1 MTKKIILCA
10 LLVLFA
16 TGDIVNGK
24 ARKTAKKKTHRTT
37 AVAAA
42 PQQERYDEIDN
53 FDFLYAGTNDDVNL
67 DYDIATVN
75 CLLDE
80 AVRHIG
86 ARYRSGSKGPHTFD
100 CSGFTS
106 YVYRQMGYTDI
117 GASSRDQYAR
127 NIPVS
132 RSEMQ
137 RGDLVF
143 FTSPNSGRN
152 VGHVGIVVDVDP
164 ITRSFNFIHASS
176 SSGVKISNSNDGF
189 YARRFIGVRRV
200 L

>member
-1 MTKKIILCA
+1 MTTRKIILCT
-10 LLVLFA
+10 LLLLFA
-16 TGDIVNGK
+16 SGEMVNGK
-24 ARKTAKKKTHRTT
+24 VRKASKKNTQKTT
-37 AVAAA
+37 AVVE
-42 PQQERYDEIDN
+42 QERVEEIDN
-53 FDFLYAGTNDDVNL
+53 FDFLSENGNDDLNVG
-67 DYDIATVN
+67 YESMTVN
-75 CLLDE
+75 SLLDE
-80 AVRHIG
+80 AMSHIG
-86 ARYRSGSKGPHTFD
+86 ARYRSGSKGPNAFD

-106 YVYRQMGYTDI
+106 YVFRQVEGTNI
-117 GASSRDQYAR
+117 GSSSRDQYAR

-143 FTSPNSGRN
+143 FTSPSSGRN

-164 ITRSFNFIHASS
+164 INRTFNFIHASS
-176 SSGVKISNSNDGF
+176 SEGVKISNSNDGF

>member
-1 MTKKIILCA
+1 MTTRKIILCA
-10 LLVLFA
+10 LLLLFA
-16 TGDIVNGK
+16 SGEMVNGK
-24 ARKTAKKKTHRTT
+24 VRKASKKNTQKTT
-37 AVAAA
+37 AVVE
-42 PQQERYDEIDN
+42 QERIEEIDN
-53 FDFLYAGTNDDVNL
+53 FDFLYENGNDDLNVGYESLTIN
-67 DYDIATVN
+67 N
-75 CLLDE
+75 LLDE
-80 AVRHIG
+80 AMSHIG
-86 ARYRSGSKGPHTFD
+86 ARYRSGSKGPKAFD

-106 YVYRQMGYTDI
+106 YVFRQVEGTEI
-117 GASSRDQYAR
+117 GCSSRDQYAR

-143 FTSPNSGRN
+143 FTSPSSGRN

-164 ITRSFNFIHASS
+164 INRTFNFLHASS
-176 SSGVKISNSNDGF
+176 SEGVKISNSNDGF

>member
-1 MTKKIILCA
+1 MTTRKIILCT
-10 LLVLFA
+10 LLLLFA
-16 TGDIVNGK
+16 SGEMVNGK
-24 ARKTAKKKTHRTT
+24 VRKASKKNTQKTT
-37 AVAAA
+37 AVVE
-42 PQQERYDEIDN
+42 QERIEEIDN
-53 FDFLYAGTNDDVNL
+53 FDFLYENGNDDLNVG
-67 DYDIATVN
+67 YESMTVN
-75 CLLDE
+75 SLLDE
-80 AVRHIG
+80 AMSHIG
-86 ARYRSGSKGPHTFD
+86 ARYRSGSKGPNAFD

-106 YVYRQMGYTDI
+106 YVFRQVEGTNI
-117 GASSRDQYAR
+117 GSSSRDQYAR

-143 FTSPNSGRN
+143 FTSPSSGRN

-164 ITRSFNFIHASS
+164 INRTFNFIHASS
-176 SSGVKISNSNDGF
+176 SEGVKISNSNDGF

>member
-1 MTKKIILCA
+1 MRKRTILCA
-10 LLVLFA
+10 LLILMA
-16 TGDIVNGK
+16 SGNTGFSKV
-24 ARKTAKKKTHRTT
+24 RKGAKKKVTQTL
-37 AVAAA
+37 VVEQ
-42 PQQERYDEIDN
+42 PRYQEIDN
-53 FDFLYAGTNDDVNL
+53 YDFLYDNNGDDLNT
-67 DYDIATVN
+67 DYQDMAIN
-75 CLLDE
+75 SLLDE
-80 AVRHIG
+80 AMSHIG
-86 ARYRSGSKGPHTFD
+86 ARYRSGSKGPKAFD

-106 YVYRQMGYTDI
+106 YVFRQLGEGNI

-127 NIPVS
+127 NHPVS

-143 FTSPNSGRN
+143 FSSPRSGRS

-164 ITRSFNFIHASS
+164 ITQTFSFIHASTS
-176 SSGVKISNSNDGF
+176 EGVKISKSDEGF

>member
-1 MTKKIILCA
+1 MRKIVLCA
-10 LLVLFA
+10 LLLTLA
-16 TGDIVNGK
+16 IGDIANGK
-24 ARKTAKKKTHRTT
+24 VRKSTKKKIQRTT
-37 AVAAA
+37 IAA
-42 PQQERYDEIDN
+42 QQQQHYDEIDN
-53 FDFLYAGTNDDVNL
+53 YDFLYAGASDDLNL
-67 DYDIATVN
+67 DYDVATIN

-86 ARYRSGSKGPHTFD
+86 ARYRSGSKGPNAFD

-164 ITRSFNFIHASS
+164 VTRTFNFIHASS

-200 L
+200 M

>member
-1 MTKKIILCA
+1 MTRKFILCA
-10 LLVLFA
+10 LLILFA
-16 TGDIVNGK
+16 IGDIANGK
-24 ARKTAKKKTHRTT
+24 VRKSTKKKTQHTT
-37 AVAAA
+37 VVAN
-42 PQQERYDEIDN
+42 QQERYDEIDN
-53 FDFLYAGTNDDVNL
+53 YDFLYAGANDDLNL
-67 DYDIATVN
+67 DYDVATIN

-86 ARYRSGSKGPHTFD
+86 ARYRSGSKGPNAFD

-106 YVYRQMGYTDI
+106 YVYRQMGYDNI

-176 SSGVKISNSNDGF
+176 SSGVKITNSNDGF

-200 L
+200 M

>member
-1 MTKKIILCA
+1 MTRKIILCA
-10 LLVLFA
+10 LLILFA
-16 TGDIVNGK
+16 IGDIANGK
-24 ARKTAKKKTHRTT
+24 VRKSTKKKTQHTT
-37 AVAAA
+37 VVAN
-42 PQQERYDEIDN
+42 QQERYDEIDN
-53 FDFLYAGTNDDVNL
+53 YDFLYAGANDDLNL
-67 DYDIATVN
+67 DYDVATIN

-86 ARYRSGSKGPHTFD
+86 ARYRSGSKGPNAFD

-106 YVYRQMGYTDI
+106 YVYRQMGYDNI

-164 ITRSFNFIHASS
+164 ITHSFNFIHASS
-176 SSGVKISNSNDGF
+176 SSGVKITNSNDGF

-200 L
+200 M

>member
-1 MTKKIILCA
+1 MTTRKIILCT
-10 LLVLFA
+10 LLLLFA
-16 TGDIVNGK
+16 SGEMVNGK
-24 ARKTAKKKTHRTT
+24 VRKASKKNTQKTT
-37 AVAAA
+37 AVVE
-42 PQQERYDEIDN
+42 QERVEEIDN
-53 FDFLYAGTNDDVNL
+53 FDFLYENGNDDLNVG
-67 DYDIATVN
+67 YESMTVN
-75 CLLDE
+75 SLLDE
-80 AVRHIG
+80 AMSHIG
-86 ARYRSGSKGPHTFD
+86 ARYRSGSKGPNAFD

-106 YVYRQMGYTDI
+106 YVFRQVEGTNI
-117 GASSRDQYAR
+117 GSSSRDQYAR

-143 FTSPNSGRN
+143 FTSPSSGRN

-164 ITRSFNFIHASS
+164 INRTFNFIHACSS
-176 SSGVKISNSNDGF
+176 EGVKISNSNDGF

>member
-1 MTKKIILCA
+1 MIKIVLCA
-10 LLVLFA
+10 LLLTLA
-16 TGDIVNGK
+16 IGDIANGK
-24 ARKTAKKKTHRTT
+24 VRKSTKKKIQRTT
-37 AVAAA
+37 IAA
-42 PQQERYDEIDN
+42 QQQQHYDEIDN
-53 FDFLYAGTNDDVNL
+53 YDFLYAGASDDLNL
-67 DYDIATVN
+67 DYDVATVN

-86 ARYRSGSKGPHTFD
+86 ARYRSGSKGPNAFD

-164 ITRSFNFIHASS
+164 VTRTFNFIHASS

-200 L
+200 M